1 MADIGFLKDAVLVRD
16 AGPLWDEATH
26 SPFLDALASGTLPA
40 EAFRQWLAQDYLFA
54 RALVSYQATLL
65 ANAPRDAHQTLVAGL
80 AALDSELAWLEGHA
94 SRLQVDLA
102 GRPHPVC
109 RRYMV
114 SLVKTPSAALAVDFR
129 MRPTH
134 DTISACWK

>member
-40 EAFRQWLAQDYLFA
+40 EPFRRWLAQDYLFA

-65 ANAPRDAHQTLVAGL
+65 AKAPRDAHKALVAGL
-80 AALDSELAWLEGHA
+80 AALDSELAW
-94 SRLQVDLA
+94 
-102 GRPHPVC
+102 
-109 RRYMV
+109 
-114 SLVKTPSAALAVDFR
+114 F
-129 MRPTH
+129 
-134 DTISACWK
+134 